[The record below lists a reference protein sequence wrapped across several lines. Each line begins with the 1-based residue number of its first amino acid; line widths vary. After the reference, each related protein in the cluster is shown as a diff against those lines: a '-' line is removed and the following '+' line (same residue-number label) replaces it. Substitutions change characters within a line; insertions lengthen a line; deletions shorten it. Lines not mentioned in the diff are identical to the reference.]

1 MSLVAKLVRTRMQYF
16 QEAGRA
22 RNKKESFTKTKL
34 WTKVWKI
41 QNPKSEY
48 KKLASKGNKNR
59 GSGPGRTQG
68 KNHQRVNK
76 PFLSTMLLLLLQYS
90 YLADFDS
97 SCWDRIQLSNR
108 HGDEV
113 PCKTWQED
121 VSHRWGPETVL
132 LAGWDWLV
140 RATKALR

>member
-1 MSLVAKLVRTRMQYF
+1 MNQSLKNPKSKVWVQK
-16 QEAGRA
+16 AGIQRQQKQRERA
-22 RNKKESFTKTKL
+22 GANPRIKHYKHTKTKYGTNQRSSG
-34 WTKVWKI
+34 TKAETWGT
-41 QNPKSEY
+41 Q
-48 KKLASKGNKNR
+48 G
-59 GSGPGRTQG
+59 TQG